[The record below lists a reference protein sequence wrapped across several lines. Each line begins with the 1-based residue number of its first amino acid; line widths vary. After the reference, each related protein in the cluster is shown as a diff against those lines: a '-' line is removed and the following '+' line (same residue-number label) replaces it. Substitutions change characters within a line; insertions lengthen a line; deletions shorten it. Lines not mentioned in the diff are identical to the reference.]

1 MLLEVAGKR
10 LDIFENLDER
20 YVESIITLAHV
31 LTIIT
36 LAHVLTIINLAHVL
50 SKISNSYN
58 WVHIEFIYNICD
70 VLCDCYHMYKREKHP
85 RRSDTFSKVAF

>member
-1 MLLEVAGKR
+1 MLLEVAGKK

-31 LTIIT
+31 L
-36 LAHVLTIINLAHVL
+36 

-58 WVHIEFIYNICD
+58 WVYIEFIYNICD
-70 VLCDCYHMYKREKHP
+70 VLRHCYHMYKREKPQEGVILLVKWPFKKGVFH
-85 RRSDTFSKVAF
+85 DF

>member
-1 MLLEVAGKR
+1 MLLEVAGKK

-20 YVESIITLAHV
+20 YVESIIT
-31 LTIIT
+31 
-36 LAHVLTIINLAHVL
+36 LAHVL

-70 VLCDCYHMYKREKHP
+70 VLRHCYHMYKREKHP

>member
-10 LDIFENLDER
+10 LDTFENLDER

-36 LAHVLTIINLAHVL
+36 LAHVL

-70 VLCDCYHMYKREKHP
+70 VLRHCYHMYKREKHP

>member
-31 LTIIT
+31 LTII
-36 LAHVLTIINLAHVL
+36 NLAHVL
-50 SKISNSYN
+50 SKISKSYN

-70 VLCDCYHMYKREKHP
+70 VLRDCYHMYKREKHP